1 MCGYPNTN
9 SNPNTN
15 TNPNSNSTKRN
26 WASVHVQ
33 PKRQSV
39 EIRILKMW
47 SPNFYEVTVLWSGF

>member
-1 MCGYPNTN
+1 MYGYPNTN

-39 EIRILKMW
+39 EIRILKM
-47 SPNFYEVTVLWSGF
+47 